1 MSGTRTV
8 RREVCVLLWGF
19 CDSSTFSP
27 GPLCFLLLSAQS
39 QLLWDGTVCPRLQL
53 TAATALA
60 RVPGPVAPG
69 LWAVGAAGP
78 KGELGV
84 SG

>member
-1 MSGTRTV
+1 MPECPGTRTV
-8 RREVCVLLWGF
+8 RFEVSVLLWGF
-19 CDSSTFSP
+19 CDSSTFPQARHTS
-27 GPLCFLLLSAQS
+27 FFSLLGASFF
-39 QLLWDGTVCPRLQL
+39 GTRPRL

-60 RVPGPVAPG
+60 RVPGPVDPG

>member
-1 MSGTRTV
+1 MPECPGTRTV
-8 RREVCVLLWGF
+8 RFEVCVLLWGF
-19 CDSSTFSP
+19 CDSSTFS
-27 GPLCFLLLSAQS
+27 FFSLLGASFF
-39 QLLWDGTVCPRLQL
+39 GTRPQL

-60 RVPGPVAPG
+60 HVPGPVDPG

-78 KGELGV
+78 KGVLGV